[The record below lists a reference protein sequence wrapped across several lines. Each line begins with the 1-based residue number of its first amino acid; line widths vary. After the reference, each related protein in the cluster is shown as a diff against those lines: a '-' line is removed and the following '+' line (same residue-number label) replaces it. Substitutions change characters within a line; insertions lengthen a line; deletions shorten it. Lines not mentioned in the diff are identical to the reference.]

1 MKHLKIRTKMALLL
15 SIMLLAVAVI
25 GISSLKELDDQGEQS
40 LATIE
45 KQARDSFDTNIK
57 QQVEGACSM
66 LQVVYEQH
74 LAGTYTL
81 DQAKQVGAN
90 LLRQMRYGED
100 GYFWADNYAGL
111 SIVLLG
117 GKTEGTNRIKSQDAN
132 GFEMVKEIIRIG
144 KEEGGGY
151 TDYVFPREGETEPSP
166 KRSYSLAFQPFQWVV
181 GTGNYTDYIDDYVAQ
196 QKAALQSEMTRSK
209 VTILSISAISFI
221 AAIGLG
227 GWVTLG
233 VIRPIKKLNV
243 VTQQLADGNL
253 EAELDIQGKDEI
265 SQLAQSMNR
274 LTDRLKTYID
284 YINEITYLLGELGQG
299 NLCLTFTNEFN
310 GDFARIKD
318 ALQDTAGMLRTALSE
333 IGTAADQVAC
343 GSDQVAS
350 GAQTLS
356 QGAAEQASSI
366 EELAATIND
375 IAAQSN
381 DNAKKAV
388 AAGSLSMEAGA
399 DVVRSNE
406 YMSQMVGAMENIRV
420 KSGEISKIIKTI
432 DDIAFQTNILALNA
446 AVEAARAGTAGKGFA
461 VVADEVRNLAQKS
474 AEAAKN
480 TTALIEETV
489 RAVADG
495 TSIAG
500 QTAESL
506 ASVVE
511 KAQVVNQQINE
522 ICEASMQQAEN
533 AQQVTVGVDQISA
546 VVQTNSA
553 TAEESA
559 AASEELSA
567 QAQMLKSQVAL
578 FQF

>member
-15 SIMLLAVAVI
+15 SVMLLAVAFI
-25 GISSLKELDDQGEQS
+25 GFSSLKELDDQGNQS

-45 KQARDSFDTNIK
+45 KQARENFDSNIK
-57 QQVEGACSM
+57 QQVESACSM
-66 LQVVYEQH
+66 LQEVYNQH
-74 LAGTYTL
+74 LAGVYTL
-81 DQAKQVGAN
+81 DQAKKVGAD
-90 LLRQMRYGED
+90 LLREMRYGED

-111 SIVLLG
+111 NIVLLG
-117 GKTEGTNRIKSQDAN
+117 NATEGTNRINAQDAS
-132 GFEMVKEIIRIG
+132 GFPMIKEIIRVG

-151 TDYVFPREGETEPSP
+151 TDYEFPREGETEPSP
-166 KRSYSLAFQPFQWVV
+166 KRGYSLAFQPFNWVV
-181 GTGNYTDYIDDYVAQ
+181 GTGNYTDYIDDYIAQ
-196 QKAALQSEMTRSK
+196 QKAALEAEMSRSR
-209 VTILSISAISFI
+209 VTILSISVISFV
-221 AAIGLG
+221 AAVGLG

-233 VIRPIKKLNV
+233 VIRPIKKLND
-243 VTQQLADGNL
+243 VTEQLANGNL
-253 EAELDIQGKDEI
+253 DAELEVKGKDEI
-265 SQLAQSMNR
+265 SHLAQSMAR
-274 LTDRLKTYID
+274 LTARLKTYID
-284 YINEITYLLGELGQG
+284 YINEITFLLGELGNG
-299 NLCLTFTNEFN
+299 NLRLEFKNEFD
-310 GDFARIKD
+310 GDFARVKD
-318 ALQDTAGMLRTALSE
+318 ALLDTAEMLRNTLNE
-333 IGTAADQVAC
+333 ISTAADQVAC

-356 QGAAEQASSI
+356 QGATEQASSI
-366 EELAATIND
+366 EELAATIGD

-388 AAGSLSMEAGA
+388 EAGTLSQEAGA

-406 YMSQMVGAMENIRV
+406 YMTQMVDAMENIRV
-420 KSGEISKIIKTI
+420 KSNQIGKIIKTI

-480 TTALIEETV
+480 TTALIEETI
-489 RAVADG
+489 RAVSDG
-495 TSIAG
+495 TAIAG
-500 QTAESL
+500 QTADSL

-511 KAQVVNQQINE
+511 KARVTNEKIDE
-522 ICEASMQQAEN
+522 ICQASIKQADN
-533 AQQVTVGVDQISA
+533 AQQITIGVDQISA

-567 QAQMLKSQVAL
+567 QAQMLKSHVAR

>member
-15 SIMLLAVAVI
+15 SILLLAVAVI
-25 GISSLKELDDQGEQS
+25 GISSLKELNDQGQQS
-40 LATIE
+40 LSTIE
-45 KQARDSFDTNIK
+45 QQARDNFDDNIK
-57 QQVEGACSM
+57 QQVQSACSM
-66 LQVVYEQH
+66 LQEVYNQH
-74 LAGTYTL
+74 LAGVYTL
-81 DQAKQVGAN
+81 DQAKKVGAD
-90 LLRQMRYGED
+90 LLREMRFGED

-111 SIVLLG
+111 NIVLLG
-117 GKTEGTNRIKSQDAN
+117 NATEGTNRITTQDAS
-132 GFEMVKEIIRIG
+132 GFEMVKEIIRVG

-151 TDYVFPREGETEPSP
+151 TDYVFPRAGETEPSP
-166 KRSYSLAFQPFQWVV
+166 KRSYSLAFAPFQWVV
-181 GTGNYTDYIDDYVAQ
+181 GTGNYTDHIDDYIAQ
-196 QKAALQSEMTRSK
+196 QKAGLESEMALSRI
-209 VTILSISAISFI
+209 TIISISVASFI
-221 AAIGLG
+221 VAIGLG
-227 GWVTLG
+227 GWVTIG
-233 VIRPIKKLNV
+233 VIRPIKKLNE

-253 EAELDIQGKDEI
+253 EAELDIKGRDEV
-265 SQLAQSMNR
+265 SQLAQSMSR

-284 YINEITYLLGELGQG
+284 YINEITHLLGELGHG
-299 NLCLTFTNEFN
+299 NLRLEFTNDFD
-310 GDFARIKD
+310 GDFARVKD
-318 ALQDTAGMLRTALSE
+318 ALLETAEMLRNTLSE
-333 IGTAADQVAC
+333 ISTAADQVAC

-356 QGAAEQASSI
+356 QGATEQASSI

-381 DNAKKAV
+381 DNAKTAV
-388 AAGSLSMEAGA
+388 EAGSLSQEAGA

-406 YMSQMVGAMENIRV
+406 YMGQMVGAMENIRV
-420 KSGEISKIIKTI
+420 KSGEIGKIIKTI

-480 TTALIEETV
+480 TTALIEETI

-495 TSIAG
+495 AAIAG
-500 QTAESL
+500 QTADSL

-511 KAQVVNQQINE
+511 KAQITNQKINE
-522 ICEASMQQAEN
+522 ICQASIKQAEN
-533 AQQVTVGVDQISA
+533 AQQVTIGVDQISA

-567 QAQMLKSQVAL
+567 QAQMLKNHVAR